1 MTINDTTA
9 LNCFF
14 DVDFTP
20 GVALP
25 VVSDTAFRKPDY
37 IEVML
42 LSGML
47 AKHLEL
53 AFKDSFKGQKQIH
66 LAPEKGNGLPNVCC

>member
-9 LNCFF
+9 LNCFLLLTSHQ
-14 DVDFTP
+14 VLHYLL
-20 GVALP
+20 V
-25 VVSDTAFRKPDY
+25 TAFRKPNY

-53 AFKDSFKGQKQIH
+53 AFKDSFKGQKWIH
-66 LAPEKGNGLPNVCC
+66 LAPEKGN

>member
-1 MTINDTTA
+1 MV
-9 LNCFF
+9 FV
-14 DVDFTP
+14 VDFTP

-25 VVSDTAFRKPDY
+25 VVSDMAFRKPDY
-37 IEVML
+37 IETVL

-53 AFKDSFKGQKQIH
+53 SFKDSFKGQKWIH
-66 LAPEKGNGLPNVCC
+66 LAPEKGNCDFPMFAVSQS